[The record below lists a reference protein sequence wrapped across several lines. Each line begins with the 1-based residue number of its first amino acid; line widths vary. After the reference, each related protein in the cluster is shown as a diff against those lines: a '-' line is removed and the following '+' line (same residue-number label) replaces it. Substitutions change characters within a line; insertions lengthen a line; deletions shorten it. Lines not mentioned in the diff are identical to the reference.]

1 MDIEEEN
8 EDLIRYKALCMDMTM
23 LMMRKFL
30 VGDAIKIAKRCEDTQ
45 LLDVLKNVNERVE
58 EKIRDFECQHEDCAA
73 TVKSVI
79 ELCAGYMRKWHT
91 LKEAQF
97 TLSWVEPV
105 LRELYVSE
113 TYIQR
118 VNNLYGALKRE
129 VEEAREKIQRER
141 ERWNPIT
148 DRVK

>member
-1 MDIEEEN
+1 MEEN
-8 EDLIRYKALCMDMTM
+8 DELDRYKALCMDMMM

-30 VGDAIKIAKRCEDTQ
+30 IADAIKIVKRCEDTQ
-45 LLDVLKNVNERVE
+45 LLEVLKSVNERVE
-58 EKIRDFECQHEDCAA
+58 EKIREFECQHEDCAA
-73 TVKSVI
+73 TFKSGI
-79 ELCAGYMRKWHT
+79 ELCADYMRKWHT

-105 LRELYVSE
+105 LRDLYVSE
-113 TYIQR
+113 SYIQR
-118 VNNLYGALKRE
+118 VNNIYDTLKRE

-148 DRVK
+148 DRGK